1 MADEP
6 LERARDEMRDLGY
19 RVVDMLVEHFQSLPG
34 QPPARTGSRAELE
47 RVLREPLPEHGQDP
61 ARALEQLTQHAF
73 ANMCHV
79 DPPRF
84 FAVAPSPGSFVSA
97 AAGAVASGLT

>member
-19 RVVDMLVEHFQSLPG
+19 RVVDILVEHFQSLPG
-34 QPPARTGSRAELE
+34 QPPARTGSRAGLE

-61 ARALEQLTQHAF
+61 ARALEQFTEHAF

-79 DPPRF
+79 DHPRF
-84 FAVAPSPGSFVSA
+84 FSFVPSPGAFVRA
-97 AAGAVASGLT
+97 MAEA